1 MLLAEITWGP
11 HQASTTATDV
21 DRLLLYLVAVCG
33 AVGTGV
39 AACLIGFAVRYR
51 RRAGTTTP
59 PPGMHGN
66 RLIEIIW
73 TVAPLFFFLSF
84 FAWGASVYLDA
95 FRAPDDATVIY
106 GVGKQWMW
114 KFQHPGGQREMNAL
128 HVPAGRPVKLMLTSE
143 DVIHSFFVPDFR
155 VHMDVLPGRYTSV
168 WFNAT
173 RPGEYHLF
181 CSQYC
186 GTRHSGMV
194 GTIFVM
200 RPDEFQR
207 WLDREAEG
215 SRGLEG
221 QKVFLKYRCASCHTG
236 DGTGRAPDLGG
247 LFGRTVPLR
256 DGGSTVA
263 TEEYIRESILD
274 PGAKVVAGY
283 ENIMPTFAG
292 QISQE
297 EIFQIIV
304 WLKTLKPGEMPRRVE
319 ESGPPAGTPQI
330 NAREEK
336 P

>member
-1 MLLAEITWGP
+1 MFAEITWGP
-11 HQASTTATDV
+11 SQASTTATNV

-33 AVGTGV
+33 AVGAGV
-39 AACLIGFAVRYR
+39 AVCLITFAVRYR
-51 RRAGTTTP
+51 RRRATTSP
-59 PPGMHGN
+59 PPSMHGN
-66 RLIEIIW
+66 VLIEIVW
-73 TVAPLFFFLSF
+73 SVTPLFFFLSF
-84 FAWGASVYLDA
+84 FVWGAGVYLDA
-95 FRAPDDATVIY
+95 FHAPDDATVVY

-114 KFQHPGGQREMNAL
+114 KFQHPGGQREMNSL
-128 HVPAGRPVKLMLTSE
+128 HVPIGRPVKLLLTSE

-155 VHMDVLPGRYTSV
+155 VHMDVLPDRYTSV

-186 GTRHSGMV
+186 GTNHSSMI
-194 GTIFVM
+194 GTVVVM

-207 WLDREAEG
+207 WLDRKAEG
-215 SRGLEG
+215 SRALEG
-221 QKVFLKYRCASCHTG
+221 QKTFLKYRCASCHTG

-247 LFGRTVPLR
+247 LFGRTVHLR
-256 DGGSTVA
+256 DGGSVVA
-263 TEEYIRESILD
+263 DEKYVRESILD

-297 EIFQIIV
+297 EIFEIIV

-319 ESGPPAGTPQI
+319 ESSPPAGTPPI
-330 NAREEK
+330 NPREEK